1 MSDEFVRSRQ
11 QFLDEQC
18 VVSDKEMDFYFS
30 FVAHRAFMCFFPA
43 RLALA
48 WQIRPV
54 DNASRLDTYFRIAEQ
69 LFMQYQAYLSD
80 GDLQRA

>member
-18 VVSDKEMDFYFS
+18 VVRDQQNGNFFCS
-30 FVAHRAFMCFFPA
+30 VVHRAFKCFLS
-43 RLALA
+43 RALA
-48 WQIRPV
+48 RQIRPV
-54 DNASRLDTYFRIAEQ
+54 DNASRLDTYFRVAEQ